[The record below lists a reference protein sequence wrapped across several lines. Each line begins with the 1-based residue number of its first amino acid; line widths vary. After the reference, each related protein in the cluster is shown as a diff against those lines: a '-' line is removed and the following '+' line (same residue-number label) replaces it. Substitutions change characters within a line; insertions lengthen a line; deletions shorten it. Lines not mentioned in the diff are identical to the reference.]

1 MIEALWSVEFGS
13 NVQMQGAGVAVFE
26 TGRILG
32 GDAGYYYVGSY
43 KIKDSAITADIKVVN
58 YRGQSTS
65 IFGPIPEFN
74 LSVSGT
80 VRNPTF
86 EVEGQMVENPAMRI
100 RIRLTR
106 RAELP

>member
-1 MIEALWSVEFGS
+1 MIEALWSVEFAS

-32 GDAGYYYVGSY
+32 GDAGYYYIGSY
-43 KIKDSAITADIKVVN
+43 KIKDSHITADIRVVN
-58 YRGQSTS
+58 YRGGPTS

-74 LSVSGT
+74 LRVAGT
-80 VRNPTF
+80 VQTPMF
-86 EVEGQMVENPAMRI
+86 EVEGQMIENPALRI
-100 RIRLTR
+100 RVRLTR